1 MSSIFSRT
9 FLLDSFGY
17 TGIDGNLVNE
27 AYAVSFDKEGIQAI
41 SATVKDAIPNN
52 PTSGTIADSIIV
64 DLTQPEVLDVYYDK
78 VIKSDIY
85 LKVENT
91 SGKENKIFEATVSV
105 PGDSLV
111 VKKVC
116 KSFEEGVDS
125 AVNSL
130 ERQLKKRK
138 EKLRAH
144 L

>member
-1 MSSIFSRT
+1 MRVNTQSVNFNADQK
-9 FLLDSFGY
+9 L
-17 TGIDGNLVNE
+17 IDFVQKRM
-27 AYAVSFDKEGIQAI
+27 DK
-41 SATVKDAIPNN
+41 
-52 PTSGTIADSIIV
+52 
-64 DLTQPEVLDVYYDK
+64 LDVFYDK
-78 VIKSDIY
+78 VIKSDVF
-85 LKVENT
+85 LKLENT
-91 SGKENKIFEATVSV
+91 SDKENKIFEARVSI

-116 KSFEEGVDS
+116 RTFEEGVDS